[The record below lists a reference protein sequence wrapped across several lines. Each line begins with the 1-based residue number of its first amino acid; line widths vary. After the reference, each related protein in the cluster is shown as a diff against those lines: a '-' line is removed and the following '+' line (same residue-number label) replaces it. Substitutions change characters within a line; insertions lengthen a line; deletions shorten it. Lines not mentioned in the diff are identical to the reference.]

1 MKRLPVILLA
11 LAGLALC
18 FQQLFSR
25 HVVHAEMQS
34 LLISDEPPGH
44 GHAVRTVAE
53 WGRR

>member
-34 LLISDEPPGH
+34 LLISDERARAWPCGQNC
-44 GHAVRTVAE
+44 GGV
-53 WGRR
+53 G